1 MSEQIVES
9 ILQQTDAC
17 WNLEEKV
24 EVLANV
30 LMAIGCQ
37 YIDPL
42 VIITPENVIEV
53 VMKDKQQNGE
63 KLHNALALQGLQ
75 MLLWLRKE

>member
-1 MSEQIVES
+1 MSELIVES

-17 WNLEEKV
+17 LNLEQKV

-37 YIDPL
+37 YMNPAAT
-42 VIITPENVIEV
+42 ITPENVIEV

-63 KLHNALALQGLQ
+63 TLHNALALQGLQ